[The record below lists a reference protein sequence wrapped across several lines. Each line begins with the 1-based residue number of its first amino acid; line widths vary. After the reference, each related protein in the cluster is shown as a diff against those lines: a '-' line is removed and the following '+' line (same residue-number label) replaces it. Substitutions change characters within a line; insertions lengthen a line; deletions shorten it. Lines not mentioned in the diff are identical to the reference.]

1 MGNISDREIPY
12 NYTSA
17 DDRRI
22 LAWLLGTD
30 VLAPLERLVFRRRT
44 GRSWRLLMR
53 FIGDLFVH
61 YRNPFL
67 FQEMIDNRDRRRRFL
82 GAARRDLSLI
92 TERGVE
98 EPDLDLVLDK
108 CRRKLDALDE
118 DLSTI
123 GQTRSRIRRHLGPI
137 VGDQNV
143 FFDPFTLMAHATDAT
158 NWRLHLPVA
167 VVRPNEENQVPE
179 LLRAIATLGL
189 KAIPRGGGTGLT
201 GGAVPLAEG
210 CVVINTEK
218 LNHIGPIRTETF
230 EARGGKRLDIP
241 IIELGAGVITDAA
254 MKAAAAADLV
264 FATDPTSAWACT
276 IGGNIAENAGGKRAV
291 LWGTAIDNLQR
302 FRMAVPGGRL
312 IEVRR
317 THPTGRR
324 IDAEETLSFVV
335 ADAGT
340 GEVLNRIRIHGSRL
354 RKPGLGKDIT
364 NKALEGLPGVQ
375 KEGTDGIITSAAFIL
390 HRAYPHQR
398 TVCLEFFGE
407 DMDEAGRVI
416 VEISRAF
423 VDQGREALMA
433 LEHFDEEYVQAI
445 DYKAKA
451 PRSRRPKAVLL
462 IDIVGHAAEQVDAG
476 LSRLAALLKGYPN
489 TFMAVAGSGQE
500 AERFWRDRKRLG
512 AIAAR
517 TNAFKLNEDIVL
529 PLAALAEFAEFVDN
543 LNLEEER
550 GSQVEVIWH
559 LLNYLEKAVPIE
571 DPEWLAA
578 KLPRAR
584 ELLREAMDQIYLAGR
599 KHLRAETH
607 LSRVTTAMA
616 ELLRGFSKVRAEIDR
631 DVAEIRSRRIVVATH
646 MHAGDGNVHVNIPV
660 FSNDREMMRRANEVA
675 GIIMEKAVALGGVV
689 SGEHG
694 IGFTKIKHLDADIM
708 DAFKAY
714 LRTADP
720 DDLINPGKLTDPG
733 VADQVFTPSFDLMEL
748 EARILRYGH
757 LEQLAEKISQCVRC
771 GRCKTDCCVF
781 YPAEN
786 LFFHP
791 RNKNLALTGIIEALL
806 YDAQRSHAV
815 GLRPLRWLGEVADHC
830 TLCHKCLSPC
840 PVNIDTAE
848 VSILE
853 REVLMDRRF
862 KHTALPTRIVLGY
875 LASRSTLTN
884 TLVRRTLF
892 QWGGALQRTGARLM
906 GRNNGLRPKSL
917 LAQLYAPAPSIAA
930 RPLPSAY
937 PPHDLSHAVLVA
949 PENAAA
955 ATVFYYPG
963 CGSERLHADVAL
975 ASIYLLLQ
983 TGVRVVLPPKYLC
996 CGFPARANARAD
1008 LGKRQELRNT
1018 IIFNQIRSMLGHLD
1032 FDACLIS
1039 CGTCR
1044 EALIRT
1050 SAATIFNAPLL
1061 DVAAFVLERGLE
1073 VRLPGPCRY
1082 HAPCHDSLEGRGE
1095 DLLRRIAPD
1104 GVASVPHCCSEA
1116 GTLAL
1121 SRPDIAA
1128 AMLEKKR
1135 ASLAALSTGPSDHP
1149 PMITNCPACLNGLGR
1164 QRHLRPIHLAVALAE
1179 ALDPQG
1185 WKAAVSERLA
1195 GAELVRF

>member
-1 MGNISDREIPY
+1 MGTITDREIPY

-22 LAWLLGTD
+22 LAWLLGSD
-30 VLAPLERLVFRRRT
+30 VLPPLERLVFRRRT

-53 FIGDLFVH
+53 FAGDLFVH

-67 FQEMIDNRDRRRRFL
+67 YQELIDDRDRRRRFL
-82 GAARRDLSLI
+82 NAARRDLSLI
-92 TERGVE
+92 IERGVE
-98 EPDLDLVLDK
+98 EPDLDLVIEK
-108 CRRKLDALDE
+108 CRRKLDALARE
-118 DLSTI
+118 LSTI
-123 GQTRSRIRRHLGPI
+123 AQTRSRIRHALGAI
-137 VGDQNV
+137 VGDGNV
-143 FFDPFTLMAHATDAT
+143 FFDPFSLMAHATDAT

-167 VVRPNEENQVPE
+167 VVRPDEERQVPA
-179 LLRAIATLGL
+179 LLQAIASLGL
-189 KAIPRGGGTGLT
+189 KVLPRGGGTGLT
-201 GGAVPLAEG
+201 GGAVPVAEG

-218 LNHIGPIRTETF
+218 LNHIGAIKTETF
-230 EARGGKRLDIP
+230 TAPDGKRRDIP
-241 IIELGAGVITDAA
+241 TIELGAGVITEAA
-254 MKAAAAADLV
+254 KKAAADADFV

-276 IGGNIAENAGGKRAV
+276 IGGNIAENAGGKKAV
-291 LWGTAIDNLQR
+291 LWGTAIDNLQS

-324 IDAEETLSFVV
+324 IDPEETLTFTV
-335 ADAGT
+335 AEAVG
-340 GEVLNRIRIHGSRL
+340 GHVLNHIHIHGSRL

-364 NKALEGLPGVQ
+364 NKALEGLPGIQ
-375 KEGTDGIITSAAFIL
+375 KEGTDGVITSAVFIL

-398 TVCLEFFGE
+398 TVCLEFFGD

-416 VEISRAF
+416 VQISQAF

-445 DYKAKA
+445 DYKSKA

-476 LSRLAALLKGYPN
+476 VSRLAALLEGFPN
-489 TFMAVAGSGQE
+489 TFMAVAGGEQE
-500 AERFWRDRKRLG
+500 ARRFWRDRKRLG

-599 KHLRAETH
+599 NHLRAETH
-607 LSRVTTAMA
+607 LRRVTAAMA

-631 DVAEIRSRRIVVATH
+631 DVAEIRGRRIVVATH

-660 FSNDREMMRRANEVA
+660 FANDRDMMRRAGETA

-694 IGFTKIKHLDADIM
+694 IGFTKIRHLDADIL
-708 DAFKAY
+708 DALKVY

-733 VADQVFTPSFDLMEL
+733 VAGRVYTPSFDLMEL

-757 LEQLAEKISQCVRC
+757 LEKLAEKISQCVRC

-830 TLCHKCLSPC
+830 TLCRKCLSPC

-853 REVLMDRRF
+853 RDILMDRRF
-862 KHTALPTRIVLGY
+862 KHTALPTRIVLHY
-875 LASRSTLTN
+875 LASRSTPAN
-884 TLVRRTLF
+884 ALVRRTLF
-892 QWGGALQRTGARLM
+892 QWGGALQRTGARLVGANG
-906 GRNNGLRPKSL
+906 GRAKAPF
-917 LAQLYAPAPSIAA
+917 AQLYAPVPPIAA
-930 RPLPSAY
+930 RPLPAAY
-937 PPHDLSHAVLVA
+937 PPHDLNQALLVA
-949 PENAAA
+949 PENAAET
-955 ATVFYYPG
+955 TVFYYPG

-975 ASIYLLLQ
+975 ASIYLLLR

-996 CGFPARANARAD
+996 CGFPARANARTDPA
-1008 LGKRQELRNT
+1008 KRQELRNT
-1018 IIFNQIRSMLGHLD
+1018 IIFNQIRSMLGHID
-1032 FDACLIS
+1032 FDACVIS
-1039 CGTCR
+1039 CGTCL

-1050 SAATIFNAPLL
+1050 SAGAIFDAPIT
-1061 DVAAFVLERGLE
+1061 DAAAYALGRGLA
-1073 VRLPGPCRY
+1073 VQLSGRCRY
-1082 HAPCHDSLEGRGE
+1082 HAPCHDSLDGRGE
-1095 DLLRRIAPD
+1095 DLLRRIAPE
-1104 GVASVPHCCSEA
+1104 GIVSVPDCCSEA

-1128 AMLEKKR
+1128 AMLARKR
-1135 ASLAALSTGPSDHP
+1135 ESLAALSAGMADHQAI
-1149 PMITNCPACLNGLGR
+1149 ITNCPACLNGLGR
-1164 QRHLRPIHLAVALAE
+1164 QRGVAPKHLSVALAD
-1179 ALDPQG
+1179 ALDLQG
-1185 WKAAVSERLA
+1185 WKTEVAARLA
-1195 GAELVRF
+1195 RAELIRF